1 MYRFLLMTGTV
12 CLAAACH
19 DQTSLQQRY
28 VSQRSLC
35 QTAAELDVTRLLP
48 GGGSEED
55 KNAQMVGRFSD
66 CMSAQGWTIANPVKK
81 DDKGKEVASNGN
93 GKGDDLEAL
102 AKKKQAK
109 AAEEERVRQERL
121 KADALREERARAERA
136 EQAQREEQMKAET
149 QQRQMQQ
156 QPRREESGQYQEQ
169 DPYRPRQRY
178 EEEPAARHAPRRVNR
193 QPTPS
198 VIYQRPESAGQP
210 MMVPAPVAG
219 TMPVVTAHPMA
230 APGARMPQGGV
241 TVQPMP
247 VQPMPVQPMPQ
258 QVQPMPQPMPP
269 QQVMPDPRFQG
280 QVVPQQVIPQ
290 QVQPMPPQ
298 QAIPQPMMPQPMPQ
312 QVMPDPSMPQE
323 VPAQEM
329 QEMPFPEMKPNG
341 APVVPY
347 GMPSNSLSQPTM
359 PQQVMPGTAPAS
371 PAIQEIQP
379 LPQRYAPTQNQ

>member
-48 GGGSEED
+48 GGGEED

-66 CMSAQGWTIANPVKK
+66 CMSAQGWAIANPLKK

-102 AKKKQAK
+102 AKKRQAK
-109 AAEEERVRQERL
+109 AVEEERVRQERL
-121 KADALREERARAERA
+121 RADALRDERTRA
-136 EQAQREEQMKAET
+136 EQAQRQEQMQAET

-156 QPRREESGQYQEQ
+156 QPHRDELGQYQEQ

-178 EEEPAARHAPRRVNR
+178 EAEPAPVRPAPRRVNR

-210 MMVPAPVAG
+210 MMVPAPVA
-219 TMPVVTAHPMA
+219 TPMPVVTAHPVGA
-230 APGARMPQGGV
+230 TGARVPAGGGM
-241 TVQPMP
+241 TGQS
-247 VQPMPVQPMPQ
+247 MPVQPMPQ
-258 QVQPMPQPMPP
+258 QV
-269 QQVMPDPRFQG
+269 
-280 QVVPQQVIPQ
+280 I
-290 QVQPMPPQ
+290 
-298 QAIPQPMMPQPMPQ
+298 PQPMPQ
-312 QVMPDPSMPQE
+312 SMPQSM
-323 VPAQEM
+323 PQPMISAPPM
-329 QEMPFPEMKPNG
+329 PQEMPVQEMPTQEMPEMSLPEMKPNG

-359 PQQVMPGTAPAS
+359 PQQVLPGTAPVS
-371 PAIQEIQP
+371 PAMQEIQP